1 MQHPQTWVTASL
13 LRVPLMPLAGL
24 AAKGWREGVGG
35 KGRALIPHADAE
47 LRPPG
52 AACSATLNQSG
63 AGPQGIS
70 IKKDREGARDSL
82 SALTSGHCSTW
93 RGCLAS
99 RVRRQTRGARPAA
112 PTAHT
117 PPTAAL
123 VRMLLKPLSLRLF
136 SPHACSRATHV
147 LSVTGHGHRDSLL
160 AEAGAC
166 PTARGLGVQ
175 QQDPAWAPRGGAEEG
190 WGLDRRVA
198 KGLWGREPGSWGR
211 SAQP

>member
-1 MQHPQTWVTASL
+1 MQMPSSGPQ
-13 LRVPLMPLAGL
+13 AGEPTGSDRQ
-24 AAKGWREGVGG
+24 ARG
-35 KGRALIPHADAE
+35 
-47 LRPPG
+47 
-52 AACSATLNQSG
+52 G

-70 IKKDREGARDSL
+70 IKKDREGPRDSL

-190 WGLDRRVA
+190 PRHARMPRWHQGHSGRKEARLDPCSST
-198 KGLWGREPGSWGR
+198 RES
-211 SAQP
+211 QPWVDRHGTVNASKENIQTPL